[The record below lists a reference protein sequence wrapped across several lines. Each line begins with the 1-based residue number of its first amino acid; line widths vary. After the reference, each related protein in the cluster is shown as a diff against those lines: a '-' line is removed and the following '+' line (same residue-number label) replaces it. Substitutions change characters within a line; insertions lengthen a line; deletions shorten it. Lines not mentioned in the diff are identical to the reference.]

1 MSDKKSN
8 QSADLEANLAK
19 IANAKPRRRSRKDNI
34 YERFIT
40 RVENVDSSDNNTNR
54 EQANVN
60 DGRLAS
66 LKPLKNADKLSSYEP
81 LSAAELELFA
91 SQQDELRQQKSS
103 LQGTNATSMGVNL
116 DFSDENESLGKSRVA
131 IADINDSS
139 NIEADDDYADEA
151 NNPTAREASSFSS
164 TAPLNDANRI
174 SESSEIY
181 ETYEK
186 NESIDIKSLDIDDIA
201 TQSSTILIPVKDKKL
216 ASSKKPLIIGMV
228 VGSLLIAA
236 VVLTLIFTGFLSTNT
251 STEPALPTN
260 AGTPK
265 SNSDSRGNKVATASN
280 TPDASNQSTVDAQTS
295 IPSTGNKDLD
305 NKNTA
310 KNTQGADGQST
321 AATTNN
327 SEDESASEPA
337 ITYEDFREE
346 SQSTLFRETN
356 D

>member
-60 DGRLAS
+60 DGKLAP

-103 LQGTNATSMGVNL
+103 LQGTNATSTGVNL
-116 DFSDENESLGKSRVA
+116 DFSDENESLGKSRAA

-139 NIEADDDYADEA
+139 NTEADDDYAYEG
-151 NNPTAREASSFSS
+151 NNTTARETSLFSS
-164 TAPLNDANRI
+164 AAPLNDANRI

-201 TQSSTILIPVKDKKL
+201 TQSSTTLIPAKDKKL
-216 ASSKKPLIIGMV
+216 ASSKKPLIIGMI

-251 STEPALPTN
+251 STEPALPAN

-265 SNSDSRGNKVATASN
+265 SNSDSSGNKVATASN
-280 TPDASNQSTVDAQTS
+280 TPDASNQSTIDAQTS
-295 IPSTGNKDLD
+295 VPSTGNKDLD

-310 KNTQGADGQST
+310 KNTQGTDGQST
-321 AATTNN
+321 AATTNK
-327 SEDESASEPA
+327 SENESASEPA

>member
-40 RVENVDSSDNNTNR
+40 RVENVDSSDNNTHR
-54 EQANVN
+54 EQANVS
-60 DGRLAS
+60 DGRLAP

-91 SQQDELRQQKSS
+91 SQQNELRQQSS
-103 LQGTNATSMGVNL
+103 LQGTNASSTGVNL
-116 DFSDENESLGKSRVA
+116 DFSDENESLGKSCVA

-139 NIEADDDYADEA
+139 NTEADDDYAYEG
-151 NNPTAREASSFSS
+151 NNTTARETSSFSS
-164 TAPLNDANRI
+164 AAPLD
-174 SESSEIY
+174 
-181 ETYEK
+181 
-186 NESIDIKSLDIDDIA
+186 NESLDIKSLDIDDIA
-201 TQSSTILIPVKDKKL
+201 TQSSTILISAKDKKL

-251 STEPALPTN
+251 STEPVLPAN

-265 SNSDSRGNKVATASN
+265 SNNDSSGNKVATASN
-280 TPDASNQSTVDAQTS
+280 MPEASNQSTVDAQTS
-295 IPSTGNKDLD
+295 VPSTGNKDLD

-310 KNTQGADGQST
+310 KNTQGANGQST

-327 SEDESASEPA
+327 SENESVSEPA

>member
-1 MSDKKSN
+1 MSDKKSKK
-8 QSADLEANLAK
+8 STDLEANLAK
-19 IANAKPRRRSRKDNI
+19 IANAKPRRRSRKNDI

-60 DGRLAS
+60 DGKLAP

-103 LQGTNATSMGVNL
+103 LQGTNATSTGVNL

-139 NIEADDDYADEA
+139 NTEADDDYADEA
-151 NNPTAREASSFSS
+151 NNTIAREASSFSS

-174 SESSEIY
+174 SES
-181 ETYEK
+181 YEK

-201 TQSSTILIPVKDKKL
+201 TQSSTILIPAKDKKL
-216 ASSKKPLIIGMV
+216 ASSKKPLIIGMI

-251 STEPALPTN
+251 STEPALPIN

-265 SNSDSRGNKVATASN
+265 SNNDSSGNKVATASN
-280 TPDASNQSTVDAQTS
+280 TAEASNQSTVDAQTS
-295 IPSTGNKDLD
+295 VPSTGHKDLD

-321 AATTNN
+321 AVTTNN
-327 SEDESASEPA
+327 SENESASEPA

>member
-91 SQQDELRQQKSS
+91 SQQDELQQQSS
-103 LQGTNATSMGVNL
+103 LQGTNATSTGVNL
-116 DFSDENESLGKSRVA
+116 DFSDENESLGKSRAA

-139 NIEADDDYADEA
+139 NTEADDDYAYEG
-151 NNPTAREASSFSS
+151 NNTTARETSSFSS
-164 TAPLNDANRI
+164 AAPLDDANRI
-174 SESSEIY
+174 SESSEI
-181 ETYEK
+181 YEK

-201 TQSSTILIPVKDKKL
+201 TQSSTILIPAKDKKL

-251 STEPALPTN
+251 STEPALPAN

-265 SNSDSRGNKVATASN
+265 SNSDSSSNKVVTASN

-295 IPSTGNKDLD
+295 VPSTGNKNLD
-305 NKNTA
+305 NKSTA
-310 KNTQGADGQST
+310 KNKQGANGQST

-327 SEDESASEPA
+327 SENESASEPA

>member
-103 LQGTNATSMGVNL
+103 LQGTNATSTGVNL
-116 DFSDENESLGKSRVA
+116 DFSDENESLGTSRAA
-131 IADINDSS
+131 IADINDAS
-139 NIEADDDYADEA
+139 NTEADDDYAYEG
-151 NNPTAREASSFSS
+151 NNTTARETSSFSS
-164 TAPLNDANRI
+164 AAPLDDANRI
-174 SESSEIY
+174 SESSEI
-181 ETYEK
+181 YEK

-201 TQSSTILIPVKDKKL
+201 TQSSTILIPAKDKRL

-251 STEPALPTN
+251 STEPALPAN

-265 SNSDSRGNKVATASN
+265 SNNDSSGNKVATASN
-280 TPDASNQSTVDAQTS
+280 MPEASNQSTVDAQTS
-295 IPSTGNKDLD
+295 VPSTGNKDLD
-305 NKNTA
+305 NKNTV
-310 KNTQGADGQST
+310 KNTQGANGQST

-327 SEDESASEPA
+327 SENESASEPA

>member
-60 DGRLAS
+60 DGKLAP

-91 SQQDELRQQKSS
+91 SQQDELRQQSS
-103 LQGTNATSMGVNL
+103 LQGTNATSTGVNL
-116 DFSDENESLGKSRVA
+116 DFSDENESLGKSRAA

-139 NIEADDDYADEA
+139 NTEENNDYAYEG
-151 NNPTAREASSFSS
+151 NNPTARETSLFSS
-164 TAPLNDANRI
+164 AAPLDDANRI
-174 SESSEIY
+174 SESS

-201 TQSSTILIPVKDKKL
+201 TQSSTKLIPTKDKKL

-251 STEPALPTN
+251 STEPVLPTN

-265 SNSDSRGNKVATASN
+265 SNNDSSGNKVATASN
-280 TPDASNQSTVDAQTS
+280 MPEASNQSTVDAQTS
-295 IPSTGNKDLD
+295 VPSTGNKDLD

-327 SEDESASEPA
+327 SENESASEPA

>member
-60 DGRLAS
+60 DGKLAP

-91 SQQDELRQQKSS
+91 SQQNELRQESS
-103 LQGTNATSMGVNL
+103 LQGTNATSTGVNL

-139 NIEADDDYADEA
+139 NTEADDDYADEA
-151 NNPTAREASSFSS
+151 NNTIAREASSFSS

-174 SESSEIY
+174 SES
-181 ETYEK
+181 YEK

-201 TQSSTILIPVKDKKL
+201 TQSSTILIPAKDKKL
-216 ASSKKPLIIGMV
+216 ASSKKPLIIGMI

-251 STEPALPTN
+251 STEPALPIN

-265 SNSDSRGNKVATASN
+265 SNNDSSGNKVATASN
-280 TPDASNQSTVDAQTS
+280 TAEASNQSTVDAQTS
-295 IPSTGNKDLD
+295 VPSTGNKDLD

-327 SEDESASEPA
+327 SENESASEPA

>member
-54 EQANVN
+54 KQANVN
-60 DGRLAS
+60 DGRLAP

-91 SQQDELRQQKSS
+91 SQQDELQQQSG
-103 LQGTNATSMGVNL
+103 LQGTNATSTGVNL
-116 DFSDENESLGKSRVA
+116 DFSDENESLGKSRAA
-131 IADINDSS
+131 IADINHSS
-139 NIEADDDYADEA
+139 NTEVDDDYADKA
-151 NNPTAREASSFSS
+151 NNPTARETSLFSS
-164 TAPLNDANRI
+164 AAPLDDANRI
-174 SESSEIY
+174 SESS
-181 ETYEK
+181 EK

-265 SNSDSRGNKVATASN
+265 SNNDSSGNKVVTASN

-295 IPSTGNKDLD
+295 VPSTGNKDLN
-305 NKNTA
+305 NKNTT

-327 SEDESASEPA
+327 SENESASEPA

>member
-60 DGRLAS
+60 DGRLAP

-103 LQGTNATSMGVNL
+103 LQGTNATSTGVNL

-139 NIEADDDYADEA
+139 NTEADDYYANKA
-151 NNPTAREASSFSS
+151 NNTTARETSSFSS
-164 TAPLNDANRI
+164 AAPLDDANRI
-174 SESSEIY
+174 SES
-181 ETYEK
+181 YEK

-201 TQSSTILIPVKDKKL
+201 TQSSTILIPAKDKKL

-251 STEPALPTN
+251 STEPVLPTN

-265 SNSDSRGNKVATASN
+265 SNNDSSGNKVATASN
-280 TPDASNQSTVDAQTS
+280 TPDASNQSTVDARTS
-295 IPSTGNKDLD
+295 VPSTGNKDLD

-327 SEDESASEPA
+327 SENESASEPA

>member
-60 DGRLAS
+60 DGKLAP

-103 LQGTNATSMGVNL
+103 LQGTNATSTGVNL

-139 NIEADDDYADEA
+139 NTEADDDYADEA
-151 NNPTAREASSFSS
+151 NNTIAREASSFSS

-174 SESSEIY
+174 SES
-181 ETYEK
+181 YEK

-201 TQSSTILIPVKDKKL
+201 TQSSTILIPAKDKKL

-251 STEPALPTN
+251 STEPVLPAN

-265 SNSDSRGNKVATASN
+265 SNNDSSGNKVATASN
-280 TPDASNQSTVDAQTS
+280 TPEASNQSTVDAQTS
-295 IPSTGNKDLD
+295 VPSTGNKDLD

-327 SEDESASEPA
+327 SENESASEPA

>member
-91 SQQDELRQQKSS
+91 SQQDELQQQSS
-103 LQGTNATSMGVNL
+103 LQGTNATSTGVNL
-116 DFSDENESLGKSRVA
+116 DFSDENESLGKSRAA
-131 IADINDSS
+131 IADINDAS
-139 NIEADDDYADEA
+139 NTEADDDYAYEG
-151 NNPTAREASSFSS
+151 NNTTARETSSFSS
-164 TAPLNDANRI
+164 AAPLDDANRI
-174 SESSEIY
+174 SESSEI
-181 ETYEK
+181 YEK

-201 TQSSTILIPVKDKKL
+201 TQSSTILIPAKDKRL

-251 STEPALPTN
+251 STEPALPAN

-265 SNSDSRGNKVATASN
+265 SNNDSSGNKVATEN
-280 TPDASNQSTVDAQTS
+280 NMPEASNQSTVDAQTS
-295 IPSTGNKDLD
+295 VPSTGNKDLD

-327 SEDESASEPA
+327 SENESASEPA

>member
-60 DGRLAS
+60 DGRLAP

-91 SQQDELRQQKSS
+91 SQQDELRQESS
-103 LQGTNATSMGVNL
+103 LQGTNASSTGVNL
-116 DFSDENESLGKSRVA
+116 DFSDENESLGKSRAA

-139 NIEADDDYADEA
+139 NTEADDDYADKA
-151 NNPTAREASSFSS
+151 NNTTARETSSFSS

-174 SESSEIY
+174 SES
-181 ETYEK
+181 YEK

-201 TQSSTILIPVKDKKL
+201 TQSSTILISAKDKKL
-216 ASSKKPLIIGMV
+216 ASSKKPLLIGMI

-251 STEPALPTN
+251 STEPVLPTN

-265 SNSDSRGNKVATASN
+265 SNNDSSGNKVVTASN

-295 IPSTGNKDLD
+295 VPSTGNKNLD
-305 NKNTA
+305 NKNTT

-327 SEDESASEPA
+327 SENESASEPA

>member
-60 DGRLAS
+60 DGRLAP

-91 SQQDELRQQKSS
+91 SQQDELRQESS
-103 LQGTNATSMGVNL
+103 LQGTNATSTGVNL
-116 DFSDENESLGKSRVA
+116 DFSDENESLGKSRAA

-139 NIEADDDYADEA
+139 NTEENNDYAYEG
-151 NNPTAREASSFSS
+151 NNPTARETSSFSS
-164 TAPLNDANRI
+164 TAPLDDANRI
-174 SESSEIY
+174 SES
-181 ETYEK
+181 YEK

-201 TQSSTILIPVKDKKL
+201 TQSSTILIPAKDKKL
-216 ASSKKPLIIGMV
+216 ASSKKPLIIGMI

-236 VVLTLIFTGFLSTNT
+236 VVLTLIFTVSYQPTHRLSRRYLLML
-251 STEPALPTN
+251 ARL
-260 AGTPK
+260 
-265 SNSDSRGNKVATASN
+265 KVIMTA
-280 TPDASNQSTVDAQTS
+280 V
-295 IPSTGNKDLD
+295 
-305 NKNTA
+305 
-310 KNTQGADGQST
+310 
-321 AATTNN
+321 
-327 SEDESASEPA
+327 A
-337 ITYEDFREE
+337 IR
-346 SQSTLFRETN
+346 
-356 D
+356 

>member
-19 IANAKPRRRSRKDNI
+19 IANAKPRRRTRKDNI

-60 DGRLAS
+60 DGRLAP

-91 SQQDELRQQKSS
+91 SQQDELQQQSG
-103 LQGTNATSMGVNL
+103 LQGTNATSTGVNL
-116 DFSDENESLGKSRVA
+116 DFSDENESLGKSRAA

-139 NIEADDDYADEA
+139 NTEAED
-151 NNPTAREASSFSS
+151 
-164 TAPLNDANRI
+164 DANRI
-174 SESSEIY
+174 SESY
-181 ETYEK
+181 ESSK
-186 NESIDIKSLDIDDIA
+186 INESLDIDDIA
-201 TQSSTILIPVKDKKL
+201 TQSSTKLIPVKDKKR
-216 ASSKKPLIIGMV
+216 ASSKKPLIIGMI

-236 VVLTLIFTGFLSTNT
+236 VVLALIFTGFLSTNT
-251 STEPALPTN
+251 STEPALPAN

-310 KNTQGADGQST
+310 KNKQGANGQST

-327 SEDESASEPA
+327 SENESASEPA

-346 SQSTLFRETN
+346 SQSTLYRETN

>member
-54 EQANVN
+54 EQSNVN
-60 DGRLAS
+60 DGRLAP

-91 SQQDELRQQKSS
+91 SQQDELRQQSS
-103 LQGTNATSMGVNL
+103 LQGTNATSTGVNL
-116 DFSDENESLGKSRVA
+116 DFSDENESLGKSRAA

-139 NIEADDDYADEA
+139 NTEENNDYAYEG
-151 NNPTAREASSFSS
+151 NNPTARETSSFSS
-164 TAPLNDANRI
+164 TAPLDDANRI
-174 SESSEIY
+174 SES
-181 ETYEK
+181 YEK

-201 TQSSTILIPVKDKKL
+201 TQSSTILIPAKDKKL

-251 STEPALPTN
+251 STEPVLPTN

-265 SNSDSRGNKVATASN
+265 SNSDSSGNKVATASN
-280 TPDASNQSTVDAQTS
+280 TSDASNQTTIDAQTS
-295 IPSTGNKDLD
+295 VPSTGNKDLD

-327 SEDESASEPA
+327 SENESASEPA

>member
-60 DGRLAS
+60 DGRLAP

-91 SQQDELRQQKSS
+91 SQQDELRQQSS
-103 LQGTNATSMGVNL
+103 LQGTNASSTGVNL
-116 DFSDENESLGKSRVA
+116 DFSDENESLGKSRAA

-139 NIEADDDYADEA
+139 NTEADDDYADKA
-151 NNPTAREASSFSS
+151 NNTTARETSSFSS
-164 TAPLNDANRI
+164 AAPLDDANRI
-174 SESSEIY
+174 SESY
-181 ETYEK
+181 ESSK
-186 NESIDIKSLDIDDIA
+186 INESLDSQSLDIDDIA
-201 TQSSTILIPVKDKKL
+201 TQSSTILIPAKDKKL
-216 ASSKKPLIIGMV
+216 ASSKKPLIIGMI

-251 STEPALPTN
+251 STEPVLPAN

-265 SNSDSRGNKVATASN
+265 SNSDSSGNKVATASN
-280 TPDASNQSTVDAQTS
+280 TPDTGNQSTVDAQTS
-295 IPSTGNKDLD
+295 VPSNGNKDLD

-327 SEDESASEPA
+327 SENESASEPA

>member
-60 DGRLAS
+60 DGRLAP

-91 SQQDELRQQKSS
+91 SQQDELRQQSS
-103 LQGTNATSMGVNL
+103 LQGTNATSTGVNL
-116 DFSDENESLGKSRVA
+116 DFSDENESLGKSRAA

-139 NIEADDDYADEA
+139 NTEADDDYADEA
-151 NNPTAREASSFSS
+151 NNTTAREASSFSS

-174 SESSEIY
+174 SES
-181 ETYEK
+181 YEK

-201 TQSSTILIPVKDKKL
+201 TQSSTILIPAKDKKL
-216 ASSKKPLIIGMV
+216 ASSKKPLIIGMI

-251 STEPALPTN
+251 STEPALPAN

-265 SNSDSRGNKVATASN
+265 SNNDSSGNKVATASN

-295 IPSTGNKDLD
+295 VPSTGNKDLD

-327 SEDESASEPA
+327 SENESASEPA

>member
-60 DGRLAS
+60 DGRLAP

-91 SQQDELRQQKSS
+91 SQQDELRQQSS
-103 LQGTNATSMGVNL
+103 LQGTNATSTGVNL
-116 DFSDENESLGKSRVA
+116 DFSDENEGLGKSRVA

-139 NIEADDDYADEA
+139 NTEADDDYANKA
-151 NNPTAREASSFSS
+151 NNTTARETSSFSS
-164 TAPLNDANRI
+164 AAPLNDANRI
-174 SESSEIY
+174 SES
-181 ETYEK
+181 YEK
-186 NESIDIKSLDIDDIA
+186 NESVDIKSLDIDDIA
-201 TQSSTILIPVKDKKL
+201 TQSSTILIPAKDKKL

-251 STEPALPTN
+251 STEPVLPAN

-265 SNSDSRGNKVATASN
+265 SNNDSSGNKVATASN
-280 TPDASNQSTVDAQTS
+280 TPEASNQSTVDAQTS
-295 IPSTGNKDLD
+295 VPSTGNKDLD

-310 KNTQGADGQST
+310 KNKQGANGQST

-327 SEDESASEPA
+327 SENESASEPA

>member
-60 DGRLAS
+60 DGRLAP

-91 SQQDELRQQKSS
+91 SQQDELRQQSS
-103 LQGTNATSMGVNL
+103 LQGTNASSTGVNL
-116 DFSDENESLGKSRVA
+116 EFSDENESLGKSRAA

-139 NIEADDDYADEA
+139 NTEADDDYAYEG
-151 NNPTAREASSFSS
+151 NNTTARETSSFSS
-164 TAPLNDANRI
+164 AAPLDDANRI
-174 SESSEIY
+174 SES
-181 ETYEK
+181 YEK

-201 TQSSTILIPVKDKKL
+201 TQSSTKLIPVKDKKL
-216 ASSKKPLIIGMV
+216 ASSKKPLIIGMI

-251 STEPALPTN
+251 STEPVLPTN

-265 SNSDSRGNKVATASN
+265 SNNDSSGNKVATAIN
-280 TPDASNQSTVDAQTS
+280 TPDTGNESTVDAQTS
-295 IPSTGNKDLD
+295 VPSTGNKGLD
-305 NKNTA
+305 KKNTA
-310 KNTQGADGQST
+310 KNTQGADGQYT

-327 SEDESASEPA
+327 SENESASEPA

>member
-40 RVENVDSSDNNTNR
+40 RVENVDSSDNNTHR

-60 DGRLAS
+60 DGKLAP

-103 LQGTNATSMGVNL
+103 LQGTNATSTGVNL

-139 NIEADDDYADEA
+139 NTEADDDYADEA
-151 NNPTAREASSFSS
+151 NNTIAREASSFSS

-174 SESSEIY
+174 SES
-181 ETYEK
+181 YEK

-201 TQSSTILIPVKDKKL
+201 TQSSTILIPAKDKKL
-216 ASSKKPLIIGMV
+216 ASSKKPLIIGMI

-251 STEPALPTN
+251 STEPALPIN

-265 SNSDSRGNKVATASN
+265 SNNDSSGNKVATASN
-280 TPDASNQSTVDAQTS
+280 TAEASNQSTVDAQTS
-295 IPSTGNKDLD
+295 VPSTGNKDLD

-327 SEDESASEPA
+327 SENESASEPA

>member
-60 DGRLAS
+60 DGKLAP

-91 SQQDELRQQKSS
+91 SQQDELRQQSS
-103 LQGTNATSMGVNL
+103 LQGTNASSTGVNL
-116 DFSDENESLGKSRVA
+116 DFSDENESLGKSCVA
-131 IADINDSS
+131 IADINDAS
-139 NIEADDDYADEA
+139 NTEADDDYTDEA
-151 NNPTAREASSFSS
+151 NNPTARDTSLFSS
-164 TAPLNDANRI
+164 AAPLNDANL
-174 SESSEIY
+174 
-181 ETYEK
+181 
-186 NESIDIKSLDIDDIA
+186 DIKSLDIDDIA
-201 TQSSTILIPVKDKKL
+201 IQSSTTLIPAKDKKL

-265 SNSDSRGNKVATASN
+265 SNNDSSGNKVATAIN
-280 TPDASNQSTVDAQTS
+280 TPDTGNESTVDAQTS
-295 IPSTGNKDLD
+295 VPSTGNKGLD
-305 NKNTA
+305 KKNTA

-327 SEDESASEPA
+327 SENESASEPA

>member
-54 EQANVN
+54 KQANVN
-60 DGRLAS
+60 DGRLAP

-91 SQQDELRQQKSS
+91 SQQDELQQQSG
-103 LQGTNATSMGVNL
+103 LQGTNATSTGVNL
-116 DFSDENESLGKSRVA
+116 DFSDENESLGKSRAA

-139 NIEADDDYADEA
+139 NTEADDDYADKA
-151 NNPTAREASSFSS
+151 NNPTARETSLFSS
-164 TAPLNDANRI
+164 AAPLDDANQI
-174 SESSEIY
+174 SESYKS
-181 ETYEK
+181 YEK
-186 NESIDIKSLDIDDIA
+186 NEILDIQSLDIDDIA
-201 TQSSTILIPVKDKKL
+201 TQSSTKLIPTKDKKL
-216 ASSKKPLIIGMV
+216 ASSKKPLIIGMI

-265 SNSDSRGNKVATASN
+265 SNNDSSGNKVATASN
-280 TPDASNQSTVDAQTS
+280 TSDASNQSTVDTQTS
-295 IPSTGNKDLD
+295 VPSTGNKDLD

>member
-60 DGRLAS
+60 DGKLAP

-91 SQQDELRQQKSS
+91 SQQDELRQQSS
-103 LQGTNATSMGVNL
+103 LQGTNASSTGVNL
-116 DFSDENESLGKSRVA
+116 DFSDENESLGKSRAA

-139 NIEADDDYADEA
+139 NTEADDDYADEA
-151 NNPTAREASSFSS
+151 NNTIAREASSFSS

-174 SESSEIY
+174 SES
-181 ETYEK
+181 YEK

-201 TQSSTILIPVKDKKL
+201 TQSSTILIPAKDKKL
-216 ASSKKPLIIGMV
+216 ASSKKPLIIGMI

-265 SNSDSRGNKVATASN
+265 SNNDSSGNKVATASN
-280 TPDASNQSTVDAQTS
+280 TSDASNQSTVDTQTS
-295 IPSTGNKDLD
+295 VPSTGNKDLD

-327 SEDESASEPA
+327 SENESASEPA

>member
-60 DGRLAS
+60 DGRLAP

-91 SQQDELRQQKSS
+91 SQQDELRQQSS
-103 LQGTNATSMGVNL
+103 LQGTNASSTGVNL
-116 DFSDENESLGKSRVA
+116 DFSDENESLGKSCAA

-139 NIEADDDYADEA
+139 NTEADDDYADKA
-151 NNPTAREASSFSS
+151 NNTTARETSSFSS

-174 SESSEIY
+174 SES
-181 ETYEK
+181 YEK

-201 TQSSTILIPVKDKKL
+201 TQSSTILISAKDKKL

-251 STEPALPTN
+251 STEPALPAN

-265 SNSDSRGNKVATASN
+265 SNNDSSGNKVATASN
-280 TPDASNQSTVDAQTS
+280 MPEASNQSTIDAQTS
-295 IPSTGNKDLD
+295 VPSTGNKDLD
-305 NKNTA
+305 NKNTV
-310 KNTQGADGQST
+310 KNTQGANGQST

-327 SEDESASEPA
+327 SENESASEPA

>member
-40 RVENVDSSDNNTNR
+40 RVENVDSTDNNTNR

-60 DGRLAS
+60 EGRLAP

-91 SQQDELRQQKSS
+91 SQQGELQQESS
-103 LQGTNATSMGVNL
+103 LQGTSTTSTGVNL
-116 DFSDENESLGKSRVA
+116 DFSDENEYLDKSHAA
-131 IADINDSS
+131 IVNINDSS
-139 NIEADDDYADEA
+139 NTEADNDYADKT
-151 NNPTAREASSFSS
+151 NNTTARETSSFSS
-164 TAPLNDANRI
+164 AAPLDDANHITEI
-174 SESSEIY
+174 SVSS
-181 ETYEK
+181 K
-186 NESIDIKSLDIDDIA
+186 KDESIDIKSLAVDDIA
-201 TQSSTILIPVKDKKL
+201 TQSSTKLIPAKDKKL
-216 ASSKKPLIIGMV
+216 VSSKKPLIIGMI

-236 VVLTLIFTGFLSTNT
+236 VVLALIFTGFLSTNK
-251 STEPALPTN
+251 STEPTLPAN

-265 SNSDSRGNKVATASN
+265 SNNDSSGNKVATENN
-280 TPDASNQSTVDAQTS
+280 TLDASNQSTVDSQTS
-295 IPSTGNKDLD
+295 VSSTGNEDVD
-305 NKNTA
+305 NKNPA
-310 KNTQGADGQST
+310 KNTQAADGQST

-327 SEDESASEPA
+327 SEDEAAFEPA

-346 SQSTLFRETN
+346 SQSTLFRETK

>member
-19 IANAKPRRRSRKDNI
+19 IANAKPRRCSRKDNI

-54 EQANVN
+54 EKANVN
-60 DGRLAS
+60 DGRLAP

-91 SQQDELRQQKSS
+91 SQQDELQQQSS
-103 LQGTNATSMGVNL
+103 LQGTNASSTGVNL
-116 DFSDENESLGKSRVA
+116 DFSDENESLGKSRAA
-131 IADINDSS
+131 IADINDAS
-139 NIEADDDYADEA
+139 NTEADDDYADKA
-151 NNPTAREASSFSS
+151 NNTTARETSSFSS

-174 SESSEIY
+174 SES
-181 ETYEK
+181 YEK

-201 TQSSTILIPVKDKKL
+201 TQSSTILIPAKDKKL

-265 SNSDSRGNKVATASN
+265 SNSDSSGNKVATASN
-280 TPDASNQSTVDAQTS
+280 TPDTGNQSTVDTQTS
-295 IPSTGNKDLD
+295 VPSTGNKDLD

-310 KNTQGADGQST
+310 KNKQGANGQST

-327 SEDESASEPA
+327 SENESASEPA

>member
-60 DGRLAS
+60 DSKLAP

-91 SQQDELRQQKSS
+91 SQQDELQQQSS
-103 LQGTNATSMGVNL
+103 LQGTNASSTGVNL
-116 DFSDENESLGKSRVA
+116 DFSDENESLGKSRAA

-139 NIEADDDYADEA
+139 NTEADDDYADEA
-151 NNPTAREASSFSS
+151 NNPTARETSSFSS
-164 TAPLNDANRI
+164 TAPLDDANRI
-174 SESSEIY
+174 SES
-181 ETYEK
+181 YEK
-186 NESIDIKSLDIDDIA
+186 NESIDIKSLDINDIA
-201 TQSSTILIPVKDKKL
+201 TQSSTILISAKDKKL

-251 STEPALPTN
+251 STELALPAN

-265 SNSDSRGNKVATASN
+265 SNNDSSGNKVATASN
-280 TPDASNQSTVDAQTS
+280 TPDTGNQSTVDTQTS
-295 IPSTGNKDLD
+295 VPSIGNKDLD

-310 KNTQGADGQST
+310 KNKQGANGQST

-327 SEDESASEPA
+327 SENESASEPA